1 MSLINQLL
9 VDLDQRQAR
18 LTGHSNLFSL
28 RISPPGIHP
37 LESPDE
43 RRYSRRTLAG
53 ISLLILLASTIFFTW
68 FHTQGLPFLKRHLI
82 TQERQ
87 EQPPNQPPP
96 PLTADPVQT
105 PLAAP
110 GAVPAPV
117 TVVPPAAHSVMAPL
131 VVEEVSVAPS
141 GAVIVPGSQP
151 LPPPQEKPIPPL
163 SPVNRGNVPPVG
175 VSTAIKKTQSD
186 PLVLKSSQVIA
197 SLPNVRPLRRPIARI
212 AAPSTVKNTIR
223 NNISQIATVGLEN
236 PDAAVQL
243 PSAPSMG
250 MKLTR
255 SKPSLAEDAETVVPL
270 QKNQSLT
277 WARTLLEDGQWE
289 EAEKVIRSQV
299 AKEGESATALGIM
312 AILEQKR
319 GNLETSNRYY
329 NRLLRMEPDQYR
341 WWLGI
346 AVNMD
351 QSKRKSEAISFYKHV
366 LKMERVE
373 DQASL
378 FVQERLRVLEAGS
391 LSKSSR

>member
-28 RISPPGIHP
+28 RISPPGIQP

-53 ISLLILLASTIFFTW
+53 ISLLILLSSTLFFTW
-68 FHTQGLPFLKRHLI
+68 FHTQGLPFLKRHLT
-82 TQERQ
+82 TQERE
-87 EQPPNQPPP
+87 EQPPTRPTP
-96 PLTADPVQT
+96 PLTADSAQT
-105 PLAAP
+105 PLTTP
-110 GAVPAPV
+110 GAALSPV
-117 TVVPPAAHSVMAPL
+117 TIVPPEAHSVMAPL
-131 VVEEVSVAPS
+131 VVEEVSVTPS
-141 GAVIVPGSQP
+141 GTVVVPNSQP

-163 SPVNRGNVPPVG
+163 SPVNRGNVPSIG
-175 VSTAIKKTQSD
+175 LSAAIKKTQPD
-186 PLVLKSSQVIA
+186 PLILKPSQVIA
-197 SLPNVRPLRRPIARI
+197 SLPNVRPLRRPTARA
-212 AAPSTVKNTIR
+212 AAPSTIKNTIR

-243 PSAPSMG
+243 PSMG

-255 SKPSLAEDAETVVPL
+255 SKPSLAEDSETVVPL
-270 QKNQSLT
+270 QKTQSLT

-299 AKEGESATALGIM
+299 AKEGESATALGMM
-312 AILEQKR
+312 AVLEQKR

-346 AVNMD
+346 AMNMD

-378 FVQERLRVLEAGS
+378 FVQERLRVLETGAS
-391 LSKSSR
+391 AKSSR